1 MRIFLFISSALAL
14 FISAHK
20 FSLID
25 PSGQYKG
32 ALFFLLMGIQLLI
45 AAALISEHRESQ
57 TPRSSAPTE
66 KKEDKE
72 PGSKVANVSEEQWR
86 ES

>member
-14 FISAHK
+14 LISAHK
-20 FSLID
+20 FSLVD

-57 TPRSSAPTE
+57 TSKSSTSDE
-66 KKEDKE
+66 KE
-72 PGSKVANVSEEQWR
+72 GSAGTNVKGEN
-86 ES
+86 